1 MNKEQIALLLLE
13 GKTETKIKNILFGKK
28 PKREYNYDPWC
39 NCSPDD
45 MEYRQ
50 MDFPHY
56 IKEYADEYEIEY
68 HRYVPDYVWYR
79 FGYAEGQHKRVI
91 DIIEP
96 LLARHQFLELR
107 GKADEHHRNIAEFFK
122 KQREEAMSR

>member
-1 MNKEQIALLLLE
+1 MNSEKLALLLLD
-13 GKTETKIKNILFGKK
+13 GKNETKIKSILFGGRRKN
-28 PKREYNYDPWC
+28 EYNYDPWC

-56 IKEYADEYEIEY
+56 IKKYTDEYEIEY
-68 HRYVPDYVWYR
+68 HRHVPEYVWYR
-79 FGYAEGQHKRVI
+79 FGYQESQNKRVI

-96 LLARHQFLELR
+96 LLPRHQFLELK
-107 GKADEHHRNIAEFFK
+107 GKADEYHRYIQEFFK
-122 KQREEAMSR
+122 KQREEAMSK